1 MTSIPTTAASALP
14 VRQPAQPA
22 AAPAGGLPMVAI
34 DPIKLLKKY
43 KWLLA
48 AAAFA
53 GILVGFVAHIV
64 CLQLYPLYRPYA
76 IFECY
81 SPQTDI
87 LKPTGSA
94 DGQAQE
100 ELERFMA
107 TQVKIMT
114 SDQILRKAIE
124 DPNFIREAG
133 PWAAQFTKNG
143 KIDVSTA
150 VAKLRKQVS
159 ARALSQ
165 TRLLELSMTWTN
177 AAAATGIVKLVRE
190 TYMEQLNRRAQ
201 TESGPQQDA
210 IARSIAETDA
220 AITSEQAKRRTIIEE
235 NGVDT
240 LERQNSESAQSLS
253 LVNQSLAEIQLA
265 KKQIEVQL
273 KSMRDEQLN
282 PKSGITYSPQM
293 IELADRDPLLTNI
306 RATISAL
313 EADLLTLRA
322 QGFTDEHRDVRNTK
336 AAIEGYK
343 QKESVVTA
351 EVLQKTFDAML
362 DQFDKGMQT
371 LDAQEKSLKEEAD
384 TYKKRLSDLARI
396 TAQIRDID
404 LNIERMIQSR
414 SENTTALNSIKNL
427 ARLPSVIRVVDISRE
442 RVPEELAFPKL
453 AIMLPAGMLLITG
466 LVGGLVVLREVLDQR
481 VKGPSDVALIPRA
494 RVLGI
499 VPDAAEDP
507 AGAGAVETAFRD
519 RSKGVVA
526 ESFRQLRGSLLKR
539 LDQAGHKTLLVLAG
553 LPGSGSTTTVV
564 NLAFAAAATDRKVL
578 IIDANFRRPAV
589 HRTFGIQETPGL
601 ADVLAGRTQLAQA
614 VQTTAEPRLD
624 VLTAGSRAD
633 RVFERLSTDGMRQ
646 LLEDVKSRYDLILL
660 DCAPAVVAGDG
671 FAIANRCDASMLVV
685 KAFSEKRG
693 MVARLRNELSDTHSE
708 FMGVLVNAVKSAA
721 GGYLRGNIKASH
733 EYQNEVS
740 GGQAR
745 ADKASAK
752 ADKAS
757 RKAVAK
763 AAKDEKT
770 EQV

>member
-1 MTSIPTTAASALP
+1 MTSIPTTPAAALP

-22 AAPAGGLPMVAI
+22 AAPAAAGGLPMVAI

-48 AAAFA
+48 AAAVA
-53 GILVGFVAHIV
+53 GVIIGFVAHIV

-87 LKPTGSA
+87 MKPTGA
-94 DGQAQE
+94 GDGQVQE

-114 SDQILRKAIE
+114 SDQILRKAVE
-124 DPNFIREAG
+124 DPNFMREAG
-133 PWAAQFTKNG
+133 PWAAQFTRNG
-143 KIDVSTA
+143 KLDVSKA
-150 VAKLRKQVS
+150 VHKLRKQVS
-159 ARALSQ
+159 ARTLTQ
-165 TRLLELSMTWTN
+165 TRLIELSMTWTDPK
-177 AAAATGIVKLVRE
+177 AATGVVKLVRE
-190 TYMEQLNRRAQ
+190 TYMDQLNRRAQ
-201 TESGPQQDA
+201 SESGPQQEAISKSMLELDA
-210 IARSIAETDA
+210 S
-220 AITSEQAKRRTIIEE
+220 ITSEQAKRRTIIEE

-240 LERQNSESAQSLS
+240 LERQNSETAQSLA

-265 KKQIEVQL
+265 KKQLEIAL
-273 KSMRDEQLN
+273 KDMREDQLN
-282 PKSGITYSPQM
+282 PKPGITYSAQM
-293 IELADRDPLLTNI
+293 IELADRDPLLVNI
-306 RATISAL
+306 RATISGL
-313 EADLLTLRA
+313 EAELLTLRV
-322 QGFTDEHRDVRNTK
+322 QGFTDEHRDVRNVK

-343 QKESVVTA
+343 QKESVVK
-351 EVLQKTFDAML
+351 EQVLQKTFDAMF
-362 DQFDKGMQT
+362 DQYDKGMQT
-371 LDAQEKSLKEEAD
+371 LDAQEKSLTEEAS
-384 TYKKRLSDLARI
+384 TFKKRLSDLARI

-404 LNIERMIQSR
+404 INIERMIQSR
-414 SENTTALNSIKNL
+414 SELQSALNSIKSL
-427 ARLPSVIRVVDISRE
+427 SRLPSVIRVVDIARE

-453 AIMLPAGMLLITG
+453 VIMLPAGMLLITG

-553 LPGSGSTTTVV
+553 MPGSGSTTTVV

-589 HRTFGIQETPGL
+589 HRVFGIQETPGL
-601 ADVLAGRTQLAQA
+601 ADVLAGKAQLAQA
-614 VQTTAEPRLD
+614 VQPTGDPRLD
-624 VLTAGSRAD
+624 VLTAGGRGD

-646 LLEDVKSRYDLILL
+646 LLHDVKDKYDLILL

-671 FAIANRCDASMLVV
+671 FALANRCDASMLVV

-693 MVARLRNELSDTHSE
+693 MVARLRNELADTHSE

-721 GGYLRGNIKASH
+721 GGYLRGNIRASH
-733 EYQNEVS
+733 EYQNEAS
-740 GGQAR
+740 NGQAR
-745 ADKASAK
+745 ADKAA
-752 ADKAS
+752 
-757 RKAVAK
+757 RR
-763 AAKDEKT
+763 AARNGKDAKT

>member
-1 MTSIPTTAASALP
+1 MTSIPTTPTAAMP
-14 VRQPAQPA
+14 VRQPAPPA

-43 KWLLA
+43 KWLLG

-53 GILVGFVAHIV
+53 GIIVGFVAHIV
-64 CLQLYPLYRPYA
+64 CLQLYPLYKPYA

-87 LKPTGSA
+87 LKPTGA
-94 DGQAQE
+94 AEGQVQE

-114 SDQILRKAIE
+114 SDLVLRKAIE
-124 DPNFIREAG
+124 DPNFVREAG
-133 PWAAQFTKNG
+133 PWAAEFMKDG
-143 KIDVSTA
+143 KLDVSKA

-159 ARALSQ
+159 ARTLSQ
-165 TRLLELSMTWTN
+165 TRLIELSMSWTDPK
-177 AAAATGIVKLVRE
+177 AATGVVKLVRE

-201 TESGPQQDA
+201 SETGPQQDA
-210 IARSIAETDA
+210 IARSVAEIDA
-220 AITSEQAKRRTIIEE
+220 TVTSEQAKRRTIIEE

-273 KSMRDEQLN
+273 KSMREEQLN

-293 IELADRDPLLTNI
+293 IELADRDPLLVNI

-322 QGFTDEHRDVRNTK
+322 QGFTDEHRDVRNMK
-336 AAIEGYK
+336 ATIEGYK
-343 QKESVVTA
+343 QKESVVTT
-351 EVLQKTFDAML
+351 EVLQKTFDSMF

-371 LDAQEKSLKEEAD
+371 LDAQEKSLNEEAA

-414 SENTTALNSIKNL
+414 SELLSALNSIKGL
-427 ARLPSVIRVVDISRE
+427 SRLPSVIRVVDISRE
-442 RVPEELAFPKL
+442 RVPDELSFPKL
-453 AIMLPAGMLLITG
+453 IIMLPAGMLLITG

-499 VPDAAEDP
+499 VPDASEDP
-507 AGAGAVETAFRD
+507 AGAGTVETSFRD

-539 LDQAGHKTLLVLAG
+539 LDQAGHKTLLVLSG
-553 LPGSGSTTTVV
+553 MPGSGSTSTVV

-578 IIDANFRRPAV
+578 VIDANFRRPAV
-589 HRTFGIQETPGL
+589 HRIFGIQDTPGL
-601 ADVLAGRTQLAQA
+601 ADVLAGKAQFAQA
-614 VQTTAEPRLD
+614 VRTTADPRLD
-624 VLTAGSRAD
+624 VLTAGGRAD
-633 RVFERLSTDGMRQ
+633 RVFERLSTEGMRQ
-646 LLEDVKSRYDLILL
+646 LLQDAKGRYDLVLL
-660 DCAPAVVAGDG
+660 DCAPAIVAGDG
-671 FAIANRCDASMLVV
+671 FALANRCDASMLVV

-693 MVARLRNELSDTHSE
+693 MVARLRNELSETHSE

-721 GGYLRGNIKASH
+721 GGYLRGNIRASH
-733 EYQNEVS
+733 DYQNEVS
-740 GGQAR
+740 ADQAR

-757 RKAVAK
+757 RKAAAK
-763 AAKDEKT
+763 NGKDEKP
-770 EQV
+770 E